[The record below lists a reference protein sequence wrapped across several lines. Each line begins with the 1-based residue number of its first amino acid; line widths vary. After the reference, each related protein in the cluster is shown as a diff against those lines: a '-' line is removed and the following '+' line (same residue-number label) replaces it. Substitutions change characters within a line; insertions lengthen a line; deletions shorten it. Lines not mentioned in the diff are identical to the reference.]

1 MTIFDKTMRLL
12 EKTLDLRSARQRI
25 IASNIA
31 NEETPRYR
39 ASDLNF
45 TEALASATRGRPPVA
60 LSATHQAHF
69 GVNGDAIQR
78 VVGRVEEVPAADL
91 PLDAN
96 TVNLELEMAKMSDNA
111 MHYNTTATIM
121 AMRLR
126 GILSAIREGR

>member
-12 EKTLDLRSARQRI
+12 EKALDLRSARQRI

-39 ASDLNF
+39 ASDLKF
-45 TEALASATRGRPPVA
+45 TEALASAGRGRPPVT
-60 LSATHQAHF
+60 LTPTHQSHF
-69 GVNGDAIQR
+69 GMNGDAIQR
-78 VVGRVEEVPAADL
+78 VVGRVEDVPAGDL

-111 MHYNTTATIM
+111 MHYNTGATIM

-126 GILSAIREGR
+126 QVLSAIREGR

>member
-12 EKTLDLRSARQRI
+12 ERTLDLRSTRQRV

-39 ASDLNF
+39 ATDLKF
-45 TEALASATRGRPPVA
+45 TDALASANHGRMPVTLA
-60 LSATHQAHF
+60 STHSTHL
-69 GVNGDAIQR
+69 GVKGDGIQR
-78 VVGRVEEVPAADL
+78 VVGRLEEVPAGDL

-96 TVNLELEMAKMSDNA
+96 TVNLELELAKMSDNA
-111 MHYNTTATIM
+111 MQYNTTATMM

-126 GILSAIREGR
+126 QLLSAIREGR

>member
-12 EKTLDLRSARQRI
+12 EKALDLRSARQRI

-45 TEALASATRGRPPVA
+45 ADALASANRGRPPVA
-60 LSATHQAHF
+60 LAATHQAHF
-69 GVNGDAIQR
+69 GVNSDGIQR
-78 VVGRVEEVPAADL
+78 VVGRVEEVPAGDL

-111 MHYNTTATIM
+111 MHYNTGATIM

-126 GILSAIREGR
+126 QVLNAIREGR